1 MLYADYYKMTK
12 SKMLLFLMWMVV
24 MFLHCGA
31 KIFKP
36 GTTIEIECPNAVL
49 KQFTSMRTYALV
61 LTNAQKSMEIKI
73 YVTKSSKS
81 INS

>member
-1 MLYADYYKMTK
+1 MLCF
-12 SKMLLFLMWMVV
+12 LLWIAMMILQ
-24 MFLHCGA
+24 GEA

-73 YVTKSSKS
+73 YITKSSKS
-81 INS
+81 INSH